1 MINAFSQTFRRK
13 TPSSF
18 RLNHKS
24 LKKWSVWCT
33 FGQLRFR
40 ISGFTWRWKQL
51 ASETLRIVSYILTT
65 VESSSTFTW
74 PCIVYVFF
82 QVQPTRC
89 NVIQHS
95 LLLSMLYMFRTVSPP
110 IIRSSKTAHTASGIC
125 QACLL
130 LLKRVHCGD
139 FVGHRWFWSCMIRR
153 TVQNAYML
161 HCDMIL
167 HSNNNLCGLLFCV
180 ICGPRCIFCD
190 YWCSGQVGDCVS
202 FCLPVS
208 ASVVNYILCCLLF
221 K

>member
-110 IIRSSKTAHTASGIC
+110 IIRSSKTAHAASGIC
-125 QACLL
+125 QTCLL
-130 LLKRVHCGD
+130 LPLAWVSRSDSPTLAVAASKLDIYQMLRVEFWAPDDGRRSRLKHVEH
-139 FVGHRWFWSCMIRR
+139 W
-153 TVQNAYML
+153 Q
-161 HCDMIL
+161 
-167 HSNNNLCGLLFCV
+167 
-180 ICGPRCIFCD
+180 
-190 YWCSGQVGDCVS
+190 Q
-202 FCLPVS
+202 
-208 ASVVNYILCCLLF
+208 
-221 K
+221 